1 MAKENL
7 IKTDSVKKYA
17 NGGKLSAKGSLF
29 DIKNNNVAISS
40 FRKVDKGYE
49 LRVFETDGK
58 EEELRIVDA
67 FNKRQ
72 VVDLIGNKLT
82 EGVNKI
88 SPYQIK
94 TILYK

>member
-1 MAKENL
+1 M
-7 IKTDSVKKYA
+7 
-17 NGGKLSAKGSLF
+17 
-29 DIKNNNVAISS
+29 SS

-58 EEELRIVDA
+58 KDELCIVDT

-72 VVDLIGNKLT
+72 VVDLMGKKLA
-82 EGVNKI
+82 ESVNKI